1 MFRLREIFQAVV
13 GFPSPK
19 KKTILN
25 HNVIKAKND
34 CGEDRFIAV
43 EKQYQNEDINIL
55 VTKVRRLLSFVESD
69 PVLERRY
76 APMLIDFGQEIE
88 NCVRYNY
95 NLESLFLKYD
105 TIKKRVRGVNSTST
119 NNIVCK

>member
-1 MFRLREIFQAVV
+1 MFRLREIFHAVA

-25 HNVIKAKND
+25 HDVIKAKND
-34 CGEDRFIAV
+34 CGEDRSIAV

>member
-13 GFPSPK
+13 GFSVPK

-25 HNVIKAKND
+25 HNLIQAKND

-43 EKQYQNEDINIL
+43 EKQYQNDDINIL

-69 PVLERRY
+69 PALERKY
-76 APMLIDFGQEIE
+76 APMLVDFGQEIE

-105 TIKKRVRGVNSTST
+105 TIKKRVRVNSTST